1 MSSIERHDLIN
12 NPNGIITTFASSI
25 PIDRRVSLT
34 IVVAV
39 ILLLGLRTF
48 VRAGDW
54 SSDYNLAV
62 HNIAAS
68 SEDFQSENEVATY
81 YFNRGNYS
89 EARVYAQQSVSAFP
103 YATNYNV
110 LGTTQ
115 TQLGNY
121 NAAHEALENGLKYAK
136 LCAIYDNLSILTA
149 YYGSSNA
156 NQQALIGAIR
166 HCSQDSIPW
175 LFLAIKDY
183 EDHDLGGAR
192 QAVTESYRY
201 YNSSVPLPVP
211 VIYDRIMSDQPLDLT
226 T

>member
-103 YATNYNV
+103 YATN
-110 LGTTQ
+110 
-115 TQLGNY
+115 
-121 NAAHEALENGLKYAK
+121 
-136 LCAIYDNLSILTA
+136 DNLSILTA